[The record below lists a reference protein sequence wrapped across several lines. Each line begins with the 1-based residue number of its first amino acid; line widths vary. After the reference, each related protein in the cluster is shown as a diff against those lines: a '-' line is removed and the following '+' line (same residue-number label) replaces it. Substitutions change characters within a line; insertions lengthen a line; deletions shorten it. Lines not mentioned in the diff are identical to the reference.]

1 MTAVKAIILGLIQG
15 IAEFLPVSSS
25 GHLALF
31 KNLLGLE
38 QVPLVFDV
46 ILHMAT
52 LCAVVL
58 VFWKRIAG
66 ILKALWLFVST
77 GKTNVSTGG
86 AGLDEGAQENLAV
99 IPPLLAATAIT
110 AVLGYAIQ
118 KFFNDENVKLVA
130 ARMLI
135 TAAILSLTFFAKPG
149 TKKLGAIGIG
159 RSALIGIAQGIGVF
173 SGISRSGITISAG
186 IFSGLDR
193 EAAGEFSFLLSI
205 PAILGALVLTLKDA
219 GSLMAEVSAAHLAL
233 AFVTAFLSGYLALRF
248 LMKIVKN
255 GKLYWFAP
263 YLLLVG
269 AAGLLFL

>member
-15 IAEFLPVSSS
+15 LAEFLPISSS

-31 KNLLGLE
+31 KNVLGLE

-52 LCAVVL
+52 LLAVVI
-58 VFWKRIAG
+58 VFWKRIVG
-66 ILKALWLFVST
+66 MLKAFWLFVSK
-77 GKTNVSTGG
+77 GR
-86 AGLDEGAQENLAV
+86 AGLQIGDGQDQGTQENLAV
-99 IPPLLAATAIT
+99 IPPLLAATVIT

-118 KFFNDENVKLVA
+118 KYFSDENIKFVA
-130 ARMLI
+130 VRMLI
-135 TAAILSLTFFAKPG
+135 TAAILGLTFFVKPG
-149 TKKLGAIGIG
+149 ARKLGSIGIG
-159 RSALIGIAQGIGVF
+159 RSALIGVAQGVGVF

-219 GSLMAEVSAAHLAL
+219 GSMMAEVSAAHLAL
-233 AFVTAFLSGYLALRF
+233 AFVTAFLSGYLALKF

>member
-15 IAEFLPVSSS
+15 LAEFLPISSS

-31 KNLLGLE
+31 KNVLGLE

-52 LCAVVL
+52 LLAVVL
-58 VFWKRIAG
+58 VFWKRIVG
-66 ILKALWLFVST
+66 MLKAIWLFVSK
-77 GKTNVSTGG
+77 GR
-86 AGLDEGAQENLAV
+86 AGLQIGDGHDQDTQENLAV
-99 IPPLLAATAIT
+99 IPPLLAATVIT

-118 KFFNDENVKLVA
+118 KYFSDENIKFVA
-130 ARMLI
+130 VRMLI

-219 GSLMAEVSAAHLAL
+219 GSLMTEVSAGHLAL
-233 AFVTAFLSGYLALRF
+233 AFITAFLSGYLALKF
-248 LMKIVKN
+248 FMKMVKN

-263 YLLLVG
+263 YLLLAG

>member
-1 MTAVKAIILGLIQG
+1 MTATKAIILGLIQG

-31 KNLLGLE
+31 KNILGLE

-52 LCAVVL
+52 LLAVIL
-58 VFWKRIAG
+58 VFWKRIVG
-66 ILKALWLFVST
+66 ILKALWLFISK
-77 GKTNVSTGG
+77 GK
-86 AGLDEGAQENLAV
+86 AGLQAEGANESTRENYAAIL
-99 IPPLLAATAIT
+99 PLIIATAIT
-110 AVLGYAIQ
+110 AILGYVIQ
-118 KFFNDENVKLVA
+118 KYFTDETIKVVA

-135 TAAILSLTFFAKPG
+135 TAVILGLTFFAKSG
-149 TKKLGAIGIG
+149 SKKMDSIGVG

-173 SGISRSGITISAG
+173 SGISRSGITISTG
-186 IFSGLDR
+186 IFAGLDR
-193 EAAGEFSFLLSI
+193 ETAGEFSFLLSI

-219 GSLMAEVSAAHLAL
+219 SALLHEVSAAHLIL
-233 AFVTAFLSGYLALRF
+233 AFVTAFLSGYFALKF

-263 YLLLVG
+263 YMLLVG

>member
-1 MTAVKAIILGLIQG
+1 MTTVKAIILGLIQG
-15 IAEFLPVSSS
+15 LAEFLPISSS

-31 KNLLGLE
+31 KNMLGLE

-52 LCAVVL
+52 LLAVVI

-66 ILKALWLFVST
+66 MLKALWLFISKGRV
-77 GKTNVSTGG
+77 
-86 AGLDEGAQENLAV
+86 GLRIGDGQDQDTQENLAV
-99 IPPLLAATAIT
+99 IPPLLAATVIT

-118 KFFNDENVKLVA
+118 KYFNGENIKLVA

-135 TAAILSLTFFAKPG
+135 TAAILGLTFFAKPG
-149 TKKLGAIGIG
+149 TKKLGSIGIG
-159 RSALIGIAQGIGVF
+159 RSVLIGMAQGVGVF

-219 GSLMAEVSAAHLAL
+219 GSMMAEVSAAHLVL
-233 AFVTAFLSGYLALRF
+233 AFVAAFLSGYLALKF

>member
-66 ILKALWLFVST
+66 ILKALWLFVSK

-86 AGLDEGAQENLAV
+86 AGPDEGAQENLAV

-118 KFFNDENVKLVA
+118 KFFNNKNIVLYIQHFNNSVGTNISFNHTAKKTVA
-130 ARMLI
+130 PQI
-135 TAAILSLTFFAKPG
+135 V
-149 TKKLGAIGIG
+149 
-159 RSALIGIAQGIGVF
+159 Q
-173 SGISRSGITISAG
+173 
-186 IFSGLDR
+186 
-193 EAAGEFSFLLSI
+193 SI
-205 PAILGALVLTLKDA
+205 HI
-219 GSLMAEVSAAHLAL
+219 
-233 AFVTAFLSGYLALRF
+233 
-248 LMKIVKN
+248 
-255 GKLYWFAP
+255 
-263 YLLLVG
+263 
-269 AAGLLFL
+269 